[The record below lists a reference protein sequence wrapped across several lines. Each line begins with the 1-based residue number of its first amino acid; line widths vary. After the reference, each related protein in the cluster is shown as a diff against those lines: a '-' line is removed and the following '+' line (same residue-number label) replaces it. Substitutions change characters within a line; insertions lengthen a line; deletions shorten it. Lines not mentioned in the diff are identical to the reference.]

1 VVRNRVIGYI
11 QRIYRDIGEDLEGEE
26 EKVRYNLSII
36 VRLVHLDILKVYY
49 RRRPLIGFTTNRVN
63 S

>member
-1 VVRNRVIGYI
+1 M
-11 QRIYRDIGEDLEGEE
+11 DIGEDLEREE

-36 VRLVHLDILKVYY
+36 VRLVHLNILKVYY
-49 RRRPLIGFTTNRVN
+49 RQRPLAAFATNRVD

>member
-1 VVRNRVIGYI
+1 MGYI
-11 QRIYRDIGEDLEGEE
+11 QHIYRDIGEDLEGEE

-36 VRLVHLDILKVYY
+36 VRLVHLNILKVYC
-49 RRRPLIGFTTNRVN
+49 RRRLLAAFTTNRVD